1 LNTLKIIAIDRLTRS
16 LKSRLDTTDQERVKE
31 IEFLLRRLRV
41 SSMEENPVIIKCRSY
56 YNNWVMKME
65 ITKQAVQLFE
75 MSEMRRRIY
84 WQLTQKAGVDAIEAR
99 LTYLNLILGIKQEK
113 KDGK

>member
-1 LNTLKIIAIDRLTRS
+1 
-16 LKSRLDTTDQERVKE
+16 
-31 IEFLLRRLRV
+31 
-41 SSMEENPVIIKCRSY
+41 
-56 YNNWVMKME
+56 ME